1 MRRGVRRAAR
11 GRASVRAG
19 AGASRAGRTERQRR
33 RGAKLQKSPRPQG
46 VGLPQT
52 RAGVKTRARNTP
64 PQWGYCLPSGYDLG
78 AFAPRGKVCVYL
90 LQGRGEEK
98 CGRGGCCVAKGR
110 DRPGWLVR
118 GARRYPRGRK
128 RMRRRKAPDRGEI
141 VMKSGGSGRRAVWR
155 PENGKRKGVPLRI
168 SGRFRALRRDLCCTP
183 VRDYLPCPYSLG
195 ATRFAVMG
203 INFCQNSP
211 PMVFFACSP

>member
-19 AGASRAGRTERQRR
+19 TGASRAGRTERQRR

-52 RAGVKTRARNTP
+52 RAGVKTRARNAP

-128 RMRRRKAPDRGEI
+128 RMRRRKAPDRAGDHHE
-141 VMKSGGSGRRAVWR
+141 VGGAGCAAKRGAVAAGRCGGRKTAKGKACRSGYPGDSALCAGISAARLLGIIFR
-155 PENGKRKGVPLRI
+155 VPIHWGQL
-168 SGRFRALRRDLCCTP
+168 ALPLW
-183 VRDYLPCPYSLG
+183 G
-195 ATRFAVMG
+195 
-203 INFCQNSP
+203 
-211 PMVFFACSP
+211 